1 MIVKAEVI
9 GSSSSDPRGE
19 GRVTLR
25 STGYWEESLRIP
37 VVGNVG
43 LNSGD
48 IVFVDV
54 SCGVDSPLVL
64 GRCRDGVYRASLDVP
79 MSGSVLWDVRHSD
92 DSWSMAYVDGD
103 SLVIAN
109 SSGSI
114 VRVGGSGITV
124 HGGRNGGMVNV
135 DLLRDFINAVV
146 LDLTAAR
153 SNINVLKWLRGDG
166 LQRLEDSTFKH

>member
-54 SCGVDSPLVL
+54 SCRFDHA
-64 GRCRDGVYRASLDVP
+64 C
-79 MSGSVLWDVRHSD
+79 
-92 DSWSMAYVDGD
+92 
-103 SLVIAN
+103 
-109 SSGSI
+109 
-114 VRVGGSGITV
+114 GGGFD
-124 HGGRNGGMVNV
+124 GGMVFP
-135 DLLRDFINAVV
+135 DR
-146 LDLTAAR
+146 
-153 SNINVLKWLRGDG
+153 KG
-166 LQRLEDSTFKH
+166 